1 VEAPQGFRGSHD
13 PPQTSAPPP
22 RLLDRVRIALRARRY
37 SLCTEKTYV
46 AWIRRFLLFHDKRH
60 PLQMGSAKVVAFLSD
75 LAVRGKVA
83 AATQNQALS
92 AILFLYRAVLGRE
105 LEGLDA
111 AVRASAPRRLPVV
124 LAREEVRAVLDGL
137 VGTHKIM
144 ATLLYGSGLRLR
156 ECLGLRV
163 RDVDFPRRQ
172 IAIREGKARR
182 DRAALLPRAVERP
195 LREHLERV
203 RALHRRDLAEGYGRV
218 KLPYALERKYPGA
231 SAQWGWQWVFPSS
244 RISVDPRTRTRRR
257 HHAHASALQRA
268 VSRAARDAGIDKRAT
283 CHALRH
289 SFATHLLEDGSDIRT
304 VQVLLGHRD
313 LETTMIYTHVLQRG
327 PLGVASPADRL
338 WRRSPP
344 PGAPPRR

>member
-13 PPQTSAPPP
+13 RGPTSGPPP
-22 RLLDRVRIALRARRY
+22 RLLDRVRLALRARHY
-37 SLCTEKTYV
+37 SLRTERTYV
-46 AWIRRFLLFHDKRH
+46 AWIRRFILFHGKRH
-60 PLQMGSAKVVAFLSD
+60 PLAMGSPEVVAFLSD

-124 LAREEVRAVLDGL
+124 LTREEVRTLLDHLAGA
-137 VGTHKIM
+137 HRIM

-163 RDVDFPRRQ
+163 RDVDVPRRQ
-172 IAIREGKARR
+172 IAIREGKGRR

-203 RALHRRDLAEGYGRV
+203 RILHQRDLARGNGRV

-244 RISVDPRTRTRRR
+244 RISVDPRAGTHRR
-257 HHAHASALQRA
+257 HHAHASTLQRA
-268 VSRAARDAGIDKRAT
+268 VARAARDASIDKRAT

-304 VQVLLGHRD
+304 VQTLLGHRD
-313 LETTMIYTHVLQRG
+313 VKTTMIYTHVLRRG

-338 WRRSPP
+338 
-344 PGAPPRR
+344 